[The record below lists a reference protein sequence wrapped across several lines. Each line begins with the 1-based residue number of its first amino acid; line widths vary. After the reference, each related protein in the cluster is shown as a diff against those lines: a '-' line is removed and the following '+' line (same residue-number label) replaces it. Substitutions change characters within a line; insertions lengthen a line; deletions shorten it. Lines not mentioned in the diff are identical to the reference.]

1 MPASPAA
8 ISAASAATGSGA
20 RFRFFVSVLA
30 TSVSHKIQV
39 ANASDFMIGL
49 IGKDGAVLVQGL
61 VASAS
66 DTDRG
71 LIAGLISVVI
81 AASVTTIG
89 TDLQK
94 IFGTI
99 ATKLTTAAG

>member
-1 MPASPAA
+1 MKNWTTS
-8 ISAASAATGSGA
+8 IERFLKDESGA
-20 RFRFFVSVLA
+20 TA
-30 TSVSHKIQV
+30 IEY
-39 ANASDFMIGL
+39 
-49 IGKDGAVLVQGL
+49 
-61 VASAS
+61 
-66 DTDRG
+66 G